1 MDVMQRVAE
10 KHHLKILFH
19 EKPFDGVNGSGK
31 HNNWSLITN
40 TGVNL
45 FAPTSSARD
54 NLMFLTFFVTTIK
67 AVHEHADLLRASIA
81 NAGNDFRLGANEA
94 PPAIMSVFIG
104 SQMTQI
110 LDELE
115 SKGNVKIQKG
125 DNMYM
130 KLGIDHIPEIILDN
144 TDRNR
149 TSPFAFTGNKFEFRA
164 VGSSDN
170 SATAMTALNLIVA
183 DQLEKLH
190 TEVMADIEKGTEKRL
205 AVVNALRRYIKD
217 SKPIRFEGDGYSD
230 EWIREAKSR
239 GLSNIANTP
248 RAIQAYTSKKS
259 IELFA
264 RHGVFS
270 QKEVE
275 ARQEIKLESYI
286 KKVQIEARVMGDLA
300 MNHIIPTAVAYQS
313 KLMENAM
320 GLKNLGLDSKTAI
333 KTIEEISNH
342 IEIIKSNVR
351 NMIEERKRI
360 NKIAD
365 TQKRA
370 IDYCDNIKERYFDVI
385 RDSVDKLELVVD
397 NEDWPLV
404 KYRELLFL
412 R

>member
-1 MDVMQRVAE
+1 
-10 KHHLKILFH
+10 
-19 EKPFDGVNGSGK
+19 
-31 HNNWSLITN
+31 
-40 TGVNL
+40 
-45 FAPTSSARD
+45 
-54 NLMFLTFFVTTIK
+54 
-67 AVHEHADLLRASIA
+67 
-81 NAGNDFRLGANEA
+81 
-94 PPAIMSVFIG
+94 
-104 SQMTQI
+104 
-110 LDELE
+110 
-115 SKGNVKIQKG
+115 
-125 DNMYM
+125 MYM

-190 TEVMADIEKGTEKRL
+190 TEVSADIEKGTEKRL
-205 AVVNALRRYIKD
+205 AVVNALRRYIKE
-217 SKPIRFEGDGYSD
+217 SKPIRFEGDGYSE

-248 RAIQAYTSKKS
+248 KAIQAYTSKKS

-270 QKEVE
+270 EKEVE
-275 ARQEIKLESYI
+275 ARQEIKLESYL
-286 KKVQIEARVMGDLA
+286 KKVQIEARVIGDLA

-320 GLKNLGLDSKTAI
+320 GLKNLGLDNKMAV

-342 IEIIKSNVR
+342 IEIIKTNVR

-360 NKIAD
+360 NKITD

-370 IDYCDNIKERYFDVI
+370 IDYCDNIKEKYFEVI
-385 RDSVDKLELVVD
+385 RDSVDKLELLVD